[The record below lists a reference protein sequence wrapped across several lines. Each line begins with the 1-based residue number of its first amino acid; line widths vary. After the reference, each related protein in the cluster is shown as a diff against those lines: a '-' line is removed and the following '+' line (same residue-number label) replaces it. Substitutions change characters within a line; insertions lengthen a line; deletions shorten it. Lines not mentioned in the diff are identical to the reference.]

1 MLERTSRPPSASK
14 LSEDAVEEAIGPQGA
29 TQPGRLRGADEAELV
44 AACADGRP
52 EAFRELL
59 ARHRRSVLTL
69 AYHMLGN
76 AEDAEDVAQEAFVRV
91 FQAIPRFRQQ
101 AAFTT
106 WLYRIVTNL
115 CLGRQ
120 RRRRPVVEL
129 EALAEPS
136 APDSPSQQVTEGLA
150 ARQVLAQ
157 MPAQLRAILVLREQ
171 EELSYEEIAKALAL
185 PVGTVR
191 SRLSKA
197 RACFRRLWSELL
209 QSAEGNA

>member
-1 MLERTSRPPSASK
+1 MERVIGARPVAERNRPESGN
-14 LSEDAVEEAIGPQGA
+14 D
-29 TQPGRLRGADEAELV
+29 AELV
-44 AACADGRP
+44 RACVEGAP

-59 ARHRRSVLTL
+59 SRYRRSALTL
-69 AYHMLGN
+69 AYQMLGN

-101 AAFTT
+101 AAFST

-120 RRRRPVVEL
+120 RRRRPVV
-129 EALAEPS
+129 ALDAIAEPS
-136 APDSPSQQVTEGLA
+136 SEESPSAQVTEDLI
-150 ARQVLAQ
+150 ARQVLGELP
-157 MPAQLRAILVLREQ
+157 PAMRAVLVLREQ
-171 EELSYEEIAKALAL
+171 EGLSYREIAATLDV

-197 RACFRRLWSELL
+197 RIMFRNRWNEL
-209 QSAEGNA
+209 AEE

>member
-1 MLERTSRPPSASK
+1 MPERTSRPSSASK
-14 LSEDAVEEAIGPQGA
+14 LSEDAVEEAIRPPA
-29 TQPGRLRGADEAELV
+29 LPQPGRLQASDEGELV
-44 AACADGRP
+44 AACADGKP

-59 ARHRRSVLTL
+59 ARHRRSALTL
-69 AYHMLGN
+69 AYHMLGS

-91 FQAIPRFRQQ
+91 FQAIPQFRRQ

-120 RRRRPVVEL
+120 RRQRPVVEL

-136 APDSPSQQVTEGLA
+136 APDSPSQQVTEGLV

-157 MPAQLRAILVLREQ
+157 MPPQLRAILVLREQ
-171 EELSYEEIAKALAL
+171 EGLSYQEIAKALSL
-185 PVGTVR
+185 PLGTVR

-197 RACFRRLWSELL
+197 RACFRRLWNELV
-209 QSAEGNA
+209 QGRDG